1 MAFPG
6 SQRALITGRFGFT
19 GKHLA
24 QFLESRGWEVF
35 GLDPTKHSNP
45 DATPAI
51 DINDTD
57 SVVQRLTEVRPTHI
71 VHLAAHSHVVGD
83 PLAFFRVNLLGTES
97 LMEAISDSGIQ
108 PAKVLIASS
117 ANVYGNADH
126 SPIAENAPLRPMNH
140 YALSKASME
149 QMLYKWHGRLP
160 IVITRP
166 FNYTGPGQSEAF
178 VMPKIVHAF
187 HRRDPVIKLGN
198 LDVARDL
205 SDIRFVCEAY
215 LRLLRA
221 QSTGQTFNVCSGK
234 SIHLLRVLELMSE
247 ISGHAPQIAVDP
259 AFVRKDEIKDLCG
272 SPRRLFEAVGEIP
285 VVAHRDIFTHMYRS
299 IGHDV
304 SPAYPSAN

>member
-6 SQRALITGRFGFT
+6 RQRALITGRFGFT
-19 GKHLA
+19 GRYLA
-24 QFLESRGWEVF
+24 QFLEHRGWEVF
-35 GLDPTKHSNP
+35 GLDPTEDSNHG
-45 DATPAI
+45 ATPTI
-51 DINDTD
+51 DINDTV
-57 SVVQRLTEVRPTHI
+57 SVIQRLTDVQPTHI

-97 LMEAISDSGIQ
+97 LMEAIISSGIQ

-126 SPIAENAPLRPMNH
+126 SPISEDEPLRPMNH

-149 QMLYKWHGRLP
+149 QMLFKWHARLP

-187 HRRDPVIKLGN
+187 HRRDLVIRLGN

-215 LRLLRA
+215 HRLLQA
-221 QSTGQTFNVCSGK
+221 QGNGQTFNICSGS
-234 SIHLLRVLELMSE
+234 SIHLLRVLELLRE
-247 ISGHAPQIAVDP
+247 ISGHEPRIEVDP
-259 AFVRKDEIKDLCG
+259 AFVRKDEIKELCG
-272 SPRRLFEAVGEIP
+272 SPRRLFEVVGEIP
-285 VVAHRDIFTHMYRS
+285 VFSHRDILDQMYRS
-299 IGHDV
+299 IGYAAAV
-304 SPAYPSAN
+304 PESTGI

>member
-6 SQRALITGRFGFT
+6 RQRALITGRFGFT
-19 GKHLA
+19 GRHLA
-24 QFLESRGWEVF
+24 QFLEHRGWEVF
-35 GLDPTKHSNP
+35 GLDPAEDSYH
-45 DATPAI
+45 DAAPTI
-51 DINDTD
+51 DINDTK
-57 SVVQRLTEVRPTHI
+57 SVIQRLTEVRPTHI

-97 LMEAISDSGIQ
+97 LMEAIISSGIQ
-108 PAKVLIASS
+108 LAKVLIASS

-126 SPIAENAPLRPMNH
+126 SPITEDEPLRPMNH

-149 QMLYKWHGRLP
+149 QMLFKWHARLP

-187 HRRDPVIKLGN
+187 HRRDPVIRLGN

-215 LRLLRA
+215 HRLLQA
-221 QSTGQTFNVCSGK
+221 QGTGQTFNICSGS
-234 SIHLLRVLELMSE
+234 SIHLLRVLELLRE
-247 ISGHAPQIAVDP
+247 ISGHEPRIEVDP
-259 AFVRKDEIKDLCG
+259 AFVRKDEIKELCG

-285 VVAHRDIFTHMYRS
+285 VYSHRDILEHMYRS
-299 IGHDV
+299 IGQAAA
-304 SPAYPSAN
+304 PTAAKGI

>member
-6 SQRALITGRFGFT
+6 NQRALITGRFGFT

-24 QFLESRGWEVF
+24 QFLELKGWEVF
-35 GLDPTKHSNP
+35 GLDPTEDSNP

-51 DINDTD
+51 DINDTG
-57 SVVQRLTEVRPTHI
+57 SVIQRLTEVRPTHI

-97 LMEAISDSGIQ
+97 LMEAIATSGIK

-117 ANVYGNADH
+117 ANVYGNADN
-126 SPIAENAPLRPMNH
+126 SPITEDSPLRPMNH

-149 QMLYKWHGRLP
+149 QMLFKWHSRLP

-187 HRRDPVIKLGN
+187 HRRDPVIRLGN

-215 LRLLRA
+215 HRLLQA
-221 QSTGQTFNVCSGK
+221 QCTGQTFNICSG
-234 SIHLLRVLELMSE
+234 SCIHLLRVLELLRE
-247 ISGHAPQIAVDP
+247 ISGHDPRIEVDL
-259 AFVRKDEIKDLCG
+259 AFVRKDEIKELCG
-272 SPRRLFEAVGEIP
+272 SPRRLFKAVGEIP
-285 VVAHRDIFTHMYRS
+285 LFSHRDIFDQMYRS
-299 IGHDV
+299 IGHAAAPTA
-304 SPAYPSAN
+304 STRI

>member
-6 SQRALITGRFGFT
+6 RQRALITGRFGFT
-19 GKHLA
+19 GRHLA
-24 QFLESRGWEVF
+24 QFLEHRGWEVF
-35 GLDPTKHSNP
+35 GLDPAEDSNHN
-45 DATPAI
+45 ATPTI
-51 DINDTD
+51 DINDTK
-57 SVVQRLTEVRPTHI
+57 SVIQRLTEVRPTHI

-97 LMEAISDSGIQ
+97 LMEAIISSGIQ

-126 SPIAENAPLRPMNH
+126 SPITEDEPLRPMNH

-149 QMLYKWHGRLP
+149 QMLFKWHARLP

-178 VMPKIVHAF
+178 VMSKIVHAF
-187 HRRDPVIKLGN
+187 HRRDPVIRLGN

-215 LRLLRA
+215 LRLL
-221 QSTGQTFNVCSGK
+221 QSRSSGQIFNICSGN
-234 SIHLLRVLELMSE
+234 SIHLLRVLEFLRE
-247 ISGHAPQIAVDP
+247 ISGHDVRVEVDP
-259 AFVRKDEIKDLCG
+259 SLVRKDEIKGLCG
-272 SPRRLFEAVGEIP
+272 SNIRLFETVGEIP
-285 VVAHRDIFTHMYRS
+285 VILHRDIFSYMYLSLCERAKPPS
-299 IGHDV
+299 VFDV
-304 SPAYPSAN
+304 

>member
-19 GKHLA
+19 GKHLT
-24 QFLESRGWEVF
+24 QFLELKGWEVF
-35 GLDPTKHSNP
+35 GLDRTEVSNP

-51 DINDTD
+51 DINDTV
-57 SVVQRLTEVRPTHI
+57 SVIQRLTEVRPTHI

-97 LMEAISDSGIQ
+97 LMEAIASSGIK
-108 PAKVLIASS
+108 PVKVLIASS

-126 SPIAENAPLRPMNH
+126 SPITEDAPLRPMNH

-149 QMLYKWHGRLP
+149 QMLFKWHARLP

-166 FNYTGPGQSEAF
+166 FNYTGPWQSEAF

-187 HRRDPVIKLGN
+187 HRRDPVIRLGS

-215 LRLLRA
+215 LRLLQT
-221 QSTGQTFNVCSGK
+221 QSTAYTFNICSGS
-234 SIHLLRVLELMSE
+234 SIQLLRVLELLRE
-247 ISGHAPQIAVDP
+247 ISDYDPRIEVDQ
-259 AFVRKDEIKDLCG
+259 AFVRKDEIKELCG

-285 VVAHRDIFTHMYRS
+285 VISHRDIFDHMYRS
-299 IGHDV
+299 IGHNAT
-304 SPAYPSAN
+304 PATPTEN

>member
-6 SQRALITGRFGFT
+6 RQRALITGRFGFT
-19 GKHLA
+19 GRHLA
-24 QFLESRGWEVF
+24 QFLEHRGWEVF
-35 GLDPTKHSNP
+35 GLDPAEDSNHNAAP
-45 DATPAI
+45 TI
-51 DINDTD
+51 DINDNK
-57 SVVQRLTEVRPTHI
+57 SVIQRLTDVRPTHI

-97 LMEAISDSGIQ
+97 LMEAIISSGIQ
-108 PAKVLIASS
+108 LAKVLIASS

-126 SPIAENAPLRPMNH
+126 SPITEDEPLRPMNH

-149 QMLYKWHGRLP
+149 QMLFKWHARLP

-187 HRRDPVIKLGN
+187 HRRDPVIRLGN

-215 LRLLRA
+215 HRLLKA
-221 QSTGQTFNVCSGK
+221 QGTGQTFNICSGS
-234 SIHLLRVLELMSE
+234 SIHLLRVLELLRE
-247 ISGHAPQIAVDP
+247 ISGHEPRIEVDP
-259 AFVRKDEIKDLCG
+259 AFVRKDEIKELCG

-285 VVAHRDIFTHMYRS
+285 VFTHRDILDQMYRS
-299 IGHDV
+299 IGYAAA
-304 SPAYPSAN
+304 PTAATGI